1 MRMPCESCRYSL
13 CPCTLWEKPAIVNR
27 LLMMAVFNGPRTGQW
42 FETLFGGAAHRTVP
56 IFGCLI
62 EGRAFGYFTFAIAS
76 VGIVN
81 AAAIHR
87 LALIHVSR
95 FGHGRTPY
103 TSNRLQKT
111 PWRLMKKNNHP
122 VNRVNAHATWSGW
135 VIRPSVLEALQLEP
149 CPMANFFQYRVNFT
163 RPFRVHFKEN

>member
-13 CPCTLWEKPAIVNR
+13 CPCTLWEKPAVVNR

-111 PWRLMKKNNHP
+111 PWRLMRKKITTPSIESMPMPHGQ
-122 VNRVNAHATWSGW
+122 VGLSGRRCLKRCSWNRAQWPT
-135 VIRPSVLEALQLEP
+135 
-149 CPMANFFQYRVNFT
+149 FFNT
-163 RPFRVHFKEN
+163 G